1 MSSIRLFILGSL
13 AERGP
18 MHGHALRLLAEE
30 ENIDKWADVS
40 PGAIYGAFK
49 RLAAEQLIEP
59 LRVERE
65 GNYPERQVYAITST
79 GEESLTRIRRE
90 ALDTVVYRHDPVDL
104 ALARLD
110 DASVASLEAT
120 LRERLA
126 QVTGEL
132 ESGLVRLE
140 RISKYLTVIEK
151 KVLRH
156 QVHKLMAEI
165 AWHEELLG
173 ALPEIVADE
182 KSRKGHPHDN
192 HHSNTR

>member
-1 MSSIRLFILGSL
+1 VSSIRLFILGSL

-18 MHGHALRLLAEE
+18 MHGHALRVLAEE
-30 ENIDKWADVS
+30 EHIDQWADVS

-49 RLAAEQLIEP
+49 RLAVEVLIEP

-65 GNYPERQVYAITST
+65 GNYPERQVYAITAA
-79 GEESLTRIRRE
+79 GAESLALIRRE
-90 ALDTVVYRHDPVDL
+90 ALETIVYRHDPVDL

-110 DASVASLEAT
+110 DASVDELEST
-120 LRERLA
+120 LRRRLA
-126 QVTGEL
+126 QLTKDL
-132 ESGLVRLE
+132 ENGLVRME
-140 RISKYLTVIEK
+140 YIAKYLTVIEK

-173 ALPEIVADE
+173 ALPEIITDE
-182 KSRKGHPHDN
+182 KSRKGRPA
-192 HHSNTR
+192 

>member
-1 MSSIRLFILGSL
+1 
-13 AERGP
+13 

-49 RLAAEQLIEP
+49 RLAAEELIEP
-59 LRVERE
+59 VRLERE
-65 GNYPERQVYAITST
+65 GNYPERQVFAITAAGT
-79 GEESLTRIRRE
+79 ESLARIRRE
-90 ALDTVVYRHDPVDL
+90 ALETIVYRHDPVDL

-110 DASVASLEAT
+110 DASVDALESTLRQRHAQLTKDLEA
-120 LRERLA
+120 
-126 QVTGEL
+126 
-132 ESGLVRLE
+132 GLVRLE
-140 RISKYLTVIEK
+140 RIAQYLTVMEK

-173 ALPEIVADE
+173 ALPEITADE
-182 KSRKGHPHDN
+182 KSRKGRHA
-192 HHSNTR
+192 

>member
-1 MSSIRLFILGSL
+1 
-13 AERGP
+13 

-30 ENIDKWADVS
+30 ENIDQWADVT

-49 RLAAEQLIEP
+49 RLAAEALIEP

-65 GNYPERQVYAITST
+65 GNYPERQVYAITAA
-79 GEESLTRIRRE
+79 GAESLALIRRE
-90 ALDTVVYRHDPVDL
+90 ALETVVYRHDPVDL

-110 DASVASLEAT
+110 DASVDSLEAT
-120 LRERLA
+120 LTARLA
-126 QVTGEL
+126 ELTKEL

-140 RISKYLTVIEK
+140 RIAKYLTVMEK

-182 KSRKGHPHDN
+182 KSRKG
-192 HHSNTR
+192 RLA

>member
-1 MSSIRLFILGSL
+1 
-13 AERGP
+13 

-49 RLAAEQLIEP
+49 RLAAEGLVEP

-65 GNYPERQVYAITST
+65 GNYPERQVYAITAA
-79 GEESLTRIRRE
+79 GEQSLVVIRRE
-90 ALDTVVYRHDPVDL
+90 ALETVVSRHDPVDL

-110 DASVASLEAT
+110 EASVDSLEST
-120 LRERLA
+120 LLVRRAAL
-126 QVTGEL
+126 TRSL
-132 ESGLVRLE
+132 EGSLVRLE
-140 RISKYLTVIEK
+140 QISKYLTVIEK

-156 QVHKLMAEI
+156 QVHRLMAEI

-173 ALPEIVADE
+173 ALPEIIADE
-182 KSRKGHPHDN
+182 RSRKGHT
-192 HHSNTR
+192 S

>member
-1 MSSIRLFILGSL
+1 
-13 AERGP
+13 
-18 MHGHALRLLAEE
+18 MHGHALRQLAEE
-30 ENIDKWADVS
+30 EHIDQWADVT

-49 RLAAEQLIEP
+49 RLALEELIEP

-65 GNYPERQVYAITST
+65 GNYPERQVYAITAE
-79 GEESLTRIRRE
+79 GRESLSHIRRE
-90 ALDTVVYRHDPVDL
+90 ALETIVYRHDPVDL

-110 DASVASLEAT
+110 DASVDALEST
-120 LRERLA
+120 LRQRRDRLSE
-126 QVTGEL
+126 EL
-132 ESGLVRLE
+132 SSALLRMEY
-140 RISKYLTVIEK
+140 IAKYLTVMEK

-173 ALPEIVADE
+173 ALPEIIADE